1 VARRLTLCW
10 AYINKGDSVTKTEKQ
25 ILDNVRKLELLER
38 EFKKFNYETA
48 TPRNSDESISFLR
61 EIIRIAG
68 EAFTTRNKILED
80 FKDVTELNIQ
90 DKQALGLLD
99 SVRRND
105 KLYSIAFYE
114 NVGGIINADAENQE
128 NKMPTSIEDILND
141 KFEDIFSDFHS
152 WFDVTSYYLA
162 QITIGPIIS
171 SFKIPSYLLSYFTE
185 IKETYAFGKYRASV
199 ALCRALLEMAL
210 YRKLKAKGAFRD
222 KDPKVTGINVAR
234 EDNLNR
240 YINMAK
246 WEKVLSKDSLDLAHQ
261 IRKTANGVLHIKDSE
276 KQLNKKIVVDT
287 IFATLRI
294 LEGLYR

>member
-1 VARRLTLCW
+1 
-10 AYINKGDSVTKTEKQ
+10 VTKTEQ
-25 ILDNVRKLELLER
+25 RIIDNVHKLEALEK

-48 TPRNSDESISFLR
+48 TPRNSDESVSFLR
-61 EIIRIAG
+61 EIIRIAT

-90 DKQALGLLD
+90 DKQVLGLLD
-99 SVRRND
+99 AIRRND

-114 NVGGIINADAENQE
+114 NIGGIINADAENQDS
-128 NKMPTSIEDILND
+128 KMPTSFEDALYD
-141 KFEDIFSDFHS
+141 KFDDLFSDFHS

-162 QITIGPIIS
+162 QTTIGPIIS
-171 SFKIPSYLLSYFTE
+171 SFKIPSYLLSYFSE

-210 YRKLKAKGAFRD
+210 YRKLKAKKAFRD
-222 KDPKVTGINVAR
+222 KDTKVTSINVAR

-246 WEKVLSKDSLDLAHQ
+246 WEKILSRDSIDLAHQ

-276 KQLNKKIVVDT
+276 QQLDNKIVVDT

-294 LEGLYR
+294 IEGLYR

>member
-1 VARRLTLCW
+1 MARRLTLCW

>member
-1 VARRLTLCW
+1 M
-10 AYINKGDSVTKTEKQ
+10 TKTEQ
-25 ILDNVRKLELLER
+25 RIIDNVHKLEALEK

-48 TPRNSDESISFLR
+48 TPRNSDESVSFLR
-61 EIIRIAG
+61 EIIRIAT

-90 DKQALGLLD
+90 DKQVLGLLD
-99 SVRRND
+99 AIRRND

-114 NVGGIINADAENQE
+114 NIGGIINADAENQDS
-128 NKMPTSIEDILND
+128 KMPTSFEDALYD
-141 KFEDIFSDFHS
+141 KFDDLFSDFHS

-162 QITIGPIIS
+162 QTTIGPIIS
-171 SFKIPSYLLSYFTE
+171 SFKIPSYLLSYFSE

-210 YRKLKAKGAFRD
+210 YRKLKAKKAFRD
-222 KDPKVTGINVAR
+222 KDTKVTSINVAR

-246 WEKVLSKDSLDLAHQ
+246 WEKILSRDSIDLAHQ

-276 KQLNKKIVVDT
+276 QQLDNKIVVDT

-294 LEGLYR
+294 IEGLYR

>member
-1 VARRLTLCW
+1 
-10 AYINKGDSVTKTEKQ
+10 
-25 ILDNVRKLELLER
+25 
-38 EFKKFNYETA
+38 
-48 TPRNSDESISFLR
+48 
-61 EIIRIAG
+61 
-68 EAFTTRNKILED
+68 
-80 FKDVTELNIQ
+80 
-90 DKQALGLLD
+90 
-99 SVRRND
+99 
-105 KLYSIAFYE
+105 
-114 NVGGIINADAENQE
+114 
-128 NKMPTSIEDILND
+128 MPTSIEDILND

>member
-1 VARRLTLCW
+1 M
-10 AYINKGDSVTKTEKQ
+10 TKTEKQ

-141 KFEDIFSDFHS
+141 KFEDLFSDFHS

>member
-90 DKQALGLLD
+90 DKQEQELLD

>member
-1 VARRLTLCW
+1 MARRLTLCW

-171 SFKIPSYLLSYFTE
+171 SFKIPSYLLSYFSE
-185 IKETYAFGKYRASV
+185 IKEAYAFGKYRASV

-222 KDPKVTGINVAR
+222 KDPKVTSINVAR

-246 WEKVLSKDSLDLAHQ
+246 WEKILSKDSLDLAHQ
-261 IRKTANGVLHIKDSE
+261 IRKTANSVLHIKDSE
-276 KQLNKKIVVDT
+276 QQLDKKIVVDS

>member
-1 VARRLTLCW
+1 MARRLTLCW

-141 KFEDIFSDFHS
+141 KFEDLFSDFHS

-222 KDPKVTGINVAR
+222 KDPKVTSINVAR

-246 WEKVLSKDSLDLAHQ
+246 WEKILSKDSLDLAHQ
-261 IRKTANGVLHIKDSE
+261 IRKTANSVLHIKDSE
-276 KQLNKKIVVDT
+276 QQLDKKIVVDS

>member
-1 VARRLTLCW
+1 MARRLTLCW

-141 KFEDIFSDFHS
+141 KFEDLFSDFHS

-171 SFKIPSYLLSYFTE
+171 SFKIPSYLLSYFSE
-185 IKETYAFGKYRASV
+185 IKEAYAFGKYRASV

>member
-1 VARRLTLCW
+1 MARRLTLCW

-222 KDPKVTGINVAR
+222 KDPKVTSINVAR

-246 WEKVLSKDSLDLAHQ
+246 WEKILSKDSLDLAHQ
-261 IRKTANGVLHIKDSE
+261 IRKTANSVLHIKDSE
-276 KQLNKKIVVDT
+276 QQLDKKIVVDS

>member
-1 VARRLTLCW
+1 MT
-10 AYINKGDSVTKTEKQ
+10 TTEQ
-25 ILDNVRKLELLER
+25 RILDNVRKLDGLEK
-38 EFKKFNYETA
+38 EFLKFNYETA
-48 TPRNSDESISFLR
+48 KPRNSEESITFLR
-61 EIIRIAG
+61 ELIRTAT
-68 EAFTTRNKILED
+68 EAFTTRNNILED

-90 DKQALGLLD
+90 DRQALRLLD
-99 SVRRND
+99 SIRRGD

-114 NVGGIINADAENQE
+114 NVGEMVNAGAENKD
-128 NKMPTSIEDILND
+128 NKMATSFEDILYD
-141 KFEDIFSDFHS
+141 KFDDLFSDFHS
-152 WFDVTSYYLA
+152 WFGITSYYLA

-171 SFKIPSYLLSYFTE
+171 SFKIPSYLLSYFSE

-222 KDPKVTGINVAR
+222 KDPKVTSIDVSK

-246 WEKVLSKDSLDLAHQ
+246 WEKILSKDSQDLAHR
-261 IRKTANGVLHIKDSE
+261 IRRAANDVLHIKDSE
-276 KQLNKKIVVDT
+276 QQLDHKIVVDT